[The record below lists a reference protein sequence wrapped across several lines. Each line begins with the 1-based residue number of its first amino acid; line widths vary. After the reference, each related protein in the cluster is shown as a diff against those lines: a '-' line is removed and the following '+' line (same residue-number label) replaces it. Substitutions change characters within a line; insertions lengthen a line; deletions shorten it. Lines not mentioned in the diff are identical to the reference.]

1 MVFFY
6 FNNMTKLWLSSIL
19 YKHNPLSW
27 LFQNLIYRFFHGLM
41 LLLKPVIP
49 VFILPYSSPMTCS
62 IVWFYCLLGFGYV
75 VTMTLKNR
83 YWRRL
88 FLPVSPFWSAN
99 VILVY
104 YHPRPFVMEVGRT
117 LIYHAPNGSFSSDHM
132 LIFSSIA
139 FSYLFSAQRKLG
151 IFLLIMAWLVAW
163 SRVYLGVH
171 FPLDMLGAFLMAF
184 ALNFFGLKLWNLYK
198 EKIMQWALTIHF
210 YLFKPLI
217 QKGYIK

>member
-1 MVFFY
+1 
-6 FNNMTKLWLSSIL
+6 
-19 YKHNPLSW
+19 
-27 LFQNLIYRFFHGLM
+27 
-41 LLLKPVIP
+41 
-49 VFILPYSSPMTCS
+49 
-62 IVWFYCLLGFGYV
+62 
-75 VTMTLKNR
+75 MTLSELNLS
-83 YWRRL
+83 L
-88 FLPVSPFWSAN
+88 FSWINASPEATNTSIHFAIFIANDLLYCMILLFAWFWLRGN
-99 VILVY
+99 YDTKKQILKAFIFTSIAILISQCISHVY

-117 LIYHAPNGSFSSDHM
+117 LIYHAPNGSFPSDHM

-151 IFLLIMAWLVAW
+151 VFILIMAWLVAW

-171 FPLDMLGAFLMAF
+171 FPLDMLGAFLLAF

-198 EKIMQWALTIHF
+198 DKIMQWALTLHF

>member
-1 MVFFY
+1 
-6 FNNMTKLWLSSIL
+6 
-19 YKHNPLSW
+19 
-27 LFQNLIYRFFHGLM
+27 
-41 LLLKPVIP
+41 
-49 VFILPYSSPMTCS
+49 
-62 IVWFYCLLGFGYV
+62 
-75 VTMTLKNR
+75 MTLSELNLS
-83 YWRRL
+83 L
-88 FLPVSPFWSAN
+88 FSWINASPEASNTSIHFAIFIANDLLYCMILLFAWFWLRGN
-99 VILVY
+99 YDTKKQILKAFIFTSIAILISQCISHVY

-117 LIYHAPNGSFSSDHM
+117 LIYHAPNGSFPSDHM
-132 LIFSSIA
+132 FIFSSIA

-171 FPLDMLGAFLMAF
+171 FPLDMLGAFLLAF

-198 EKIMQWALTIHF
+198 DKIMQWALTIHF

>member
-1 MVFFY
+1 
-6 FNNMTKLWLSSIL
+6 
-19 YKHNPLSW
+19 
-27 LFQNLIYRFFHGLM
+27 
-41 LLLKPVIP
+41 
-49 VFILPYSSPMTCS
+49 
-62 IVWFYCLLGFGYV
+62 
-75 VTMTLKNR
+75 MTLSELNLS
-83 YWRRL
+83 L
-88 FLPVSPFWSAN
+88 FSWINASPEASNTSIHFAIFIANDLLYCMILLFAWFWLRGN
-99 VILVY
+99 YDTKKQILKAFIFTSIAILISQCISHVY

-117 LIYHAPNGSFSSDHM
+117 LIYHAPNGSFPSDHM

-151 IFLLIMAWLVAW
+151 ISLLIMAWLVAW

-171 FPLDMLGAFLMAF
+171 FPLDMLGAFLLAF

-198 EKIMQWALTIHF
+198 EKIMQSALTLHF

>member
-1 MVFFY
+1 
-6 FNNMTKLWLSSIL
+6 
-19 YKHNPLSW
+19 
-27 LFQNLIYRFFHGLM
+27 
-41 LLLKPVIP
+41 
-49 VFILPYSSPMTCS
+49 
-62 IVWFYCLLGFGYV
+62 
-75 VTMTLKNR
+75 MTLSELNLS
-83 YWRRL
+83 L
-88 FLPVSPFWSAN
+88 FSWINASPEASNTSIHFAIFIANDLLYCMILLFAWFWLRGN
-99 VILVY
+99 YDTKKQILKAFIFTSIAILISQCISHVY

-117 LIYHAPNGSFSSDHM
+117 LIYHARNGSFPSDHM

-151 IFLLIMAWLVAW
+151 IFLLFMAWLVAW

-171 FPLDMLGAFLMAF
+171 FPLDMLGAFLLAF

-198 EKIMQWALTIHF
+198 DKIMQWILTIHF

>member
-1 MVFFY
+1 
-6 FNNMTKLWLSSIL
+6 
-19 YKHNPLSW
+19 
-27 LFQNLIYRFFHGLM
+27 
-41 LLLKPVIP
+41 
-49 VFILPYSSPMTCS
+49 
-62 IVWFYCLLGFGYV
+62 
-75 VTMTLKNR
+75 MTLSELNLS
-83 YWRRL
+83 L
-88 FLPVSPFWSAN
+88 FSWINASPEASNTSIHFAFFIANDLLYCMILLFAWFWLRGN
-99 VILVY
+99 YDTKKQILKAFIFTSIAILISQCISHVY
-104 YHPRPFVMEVGRT
+104 YHPRPFVMEIGRT
-117 LIYHAPNGSFSSDHM
+117 LIYHAPNGSFPSDHM

-171 FPLDMLGAFLMAF
+171 FPLDMLGAFLLAF

-198 EKIMQWALTIHF
+198 DKIMQWALTIHF

>member
-1 MVFFY
+1 
-6 FNNMTKLWLSSIL
+6 
-19 YKHNPLSW
+19 
-27 LFQNLIYRFFHGLM
+27 
-41 LLLKPVIP
+41 
-49 VFILPYSSPMTCS
+49 
-62 IVWFYCLLGFGYV
+62 
-75 VTMTLKNR
+75 MTLSELNLS
-83 YWRRL
+83 L
-88 FLPVSPFWSAN
+88 FSWINASPEASNTSIHFAIFIANNLLYCIILLFAWFWLRGN
-99 VILVY
+99 YDTKKQILKAFIFTSIAILISQCISHVY

-117 LIYHAPNGSFSSDHM
+117 LIYHAPNGSFPSDHM

-151 IFLLIMAWLVAW
+151 VFLLIMAWLVAW

-171 FPLDMLGAFLMAF
+171 FPLDMLGAFLLAF

-198 EKIMQWALTIHF
+198 DKIMQWALTLHF

>member
-1 MVFFY
+1 
-6 FNNMTKLWLSSIL
+6 
-19 YKHNPLSW
+19 
-27 LFQNLIYRFFHGLM
+27 
-41 LLLKPVIP
+41 
-49 VFILPYSSPMTCS
+49 
-62 IVWFYCLLGFGYV
+62 
-75 VTMTLKNR
+75 MTLSELNLS
-83 YWRRL
+83 L
-88 FLPVSPFWSAN
+88 FSWINASPEASNTSIHFAIFIANDLLYCMILLSAWFWLRGN
-99 VILVY
+99 YDTKKQILKAFIFTSIAILISQCISHVY

-117 LIYHAPNGSFSSDHM
+117 LIYHAPNGSFPSDHM

-171 FPLDMLGAFLMAF
+171 FPLDMLGAFLLAF

-198 EKIMQWALTIHF
+198 DKIMQWALTLHF

>member
-1 MVFFY
+1 
-6 FNNMTKLWLSSIL
+6 
-19 YKHNPLSW
+19 
-27 LFQNLIYRFFHGLM
+27 
-41 LLLKPVIP
+41 
-49 VFILPYSSPMTCS
+49 
-62 IVWFYCLLGFGYV
+62 
-75 VTMTLKNR
+75 MTLSELNLS
-83 YWRRL
+83 L
-88 FLPVSPFWSAN
+88 FSWINASPEATNTSIHFAIFIANDLLYCMILLFAWFWLRGN
-99 VILVY
+99 YDTKKQILKAFIFTSIAILISQCISHVY

-117 LIYHAPNGSFSSDHM
+117 LIYHAPNGSFPSDHM

-171 FPLDMLGAFLMAF
+171 FPLDMLGAFLLAF

-198 EKIMQWALTIHF
+198 DKIMQWVLTIHF

>member
-1 MVFFY
+1 
-6 FNNMTKLWLSSIL
+6 
-19 YKHNPLSW
+19 
-27 LFQNLIYRFFHGLM
+27 
-41 LLLKPVIP
+41 
-49 VFILPYSSPMTCS
+49 
-62 IVWFYCLLGFGYV
+62 
-75 VTMTLKNR
+75 MTLSELNLS
-83 YWRRL
+83 L
-88 FLPVSPFWSAN
+88 FSWINASPEASNTSIHFAIFIANDLLYCIILLFAWFWLRGN
-99 VILVY
+99 YDTKKQILKAFIFTSIAILISQCISHVY

-117 LIYHAPNGSFSSDHM
+117 LIYHAPNGSFPSDHM

-151 IFLLIMAWLVAW
+151 IFLLGMAWLVAW

-171 FPLDMLGAFLMAF
+171 FPLDMLGAFLLAF

-198 EKIMQWALTIHF
+198 DTIMQWALTLHF

>member
-1 MVFFY
+1 
-6 FNNMTKLWLSSIL
+6 
-19 YKHNPLSW
+19 
-27 LFQNLIYRFFHGLM
+27 
-41 LLLKPVIP
+41 
-49 VFILPYSSPMTCS
+49 
-62 IVWFYCLLGFGYV
+62 
-75 VTMTLKNR
+75 MTLSELNLS
-83 YWRRL
+83 L
-88 FLPVSPFWSAN
+88 FSCINASPEASNTSIHFAIFIANDLLYCMILLFAWFWLRGN
-99 VILVY
+99 YDTKKQILKAFIFTSIAILISQCISHVY

-117 LIYHAPNGSFSSDHM
+117 LIYHAPNGSFPSDHM

-151 IFLLIMAWLVAW
+151 IFLLVMAWLVAW

-171 FPLDMLGAFLMAF
+171 FPLDMLGAFLLAF

-198 EKIMQWALTIHF
+198 DKIMQWALTIHF

>member
-1 MVFFY
+1 
-6 FNNMTKLWLSSIL
+6 
-19 YKHNPLSW
+19 
-27 LFQNLIYRFFHGLM
+27 
-41 LLLKPVIP
+41 
-49 VFILPYSSPMTCS
+49 
-62 IVWFYCLLGFGYV
+62 
-75 VTMTLKNR
+75 MTLSELNIS
-83 YWRRL
+83 L
-88 FLPVSPFWSAN
+88 FSWINASPEASNTSIHFAIFIANDLLYCMILLFAWFWLRGN
-99 VILVY
+99 YDTKKQILKAFIFTSIAILISQCISHVY

-117 LIYHAPNGSFSSDHM
+117 LIYHAPNGSFPSDHM

-171 FPLDMLGAFLMAF
+171 FPLDMLGAFLLAF

-198 EKIMQWALTIHF
+198 DKIMQWALTIHF

>member
-1 MVFFY
+1 
-6 FNNMTKLWLSSIL
+6 MTLSELNLSLFSWINASPEASYTSI
-19 YKHNPLSW
+19 HFA
-27 LFQNLIYRFFHGLM
+27 LFIAND
-41 LLLKPVIP
+41 LL
-49 VFILPYSSPMTCS
+49 
-62 IVWFYCLLGFGYV
+62 YCLILLFAWFCLRGNYD
-75 VTMTLKNR
+75 TKKQILKA
-83 YWRRL
+83 
-88 FLPVSPFWSAN
+88 FIFTSIA
-99 VILVY
+99 ILISQCISHVY

-117 LIYHAPNGSFSSDHM
+117 LIYHAPNGSFPSDHM

-151 IFLLIMAWLVAW
+151 ISLLVMAWLVAW

-171 FPLDMLGAFLMAF
+171 FPLDMLGAFLLAF

-198 EKIMQWALTIHF
+198 DTIMQWALTLHF

>member
-1 MVFFY
+1 
-6 FNNMTKLWLSSIL
+6 
-19 YKHNPLSW
+19 
-27 LFQNLIYRFFHGLM
+27 
-41 LLLKPVIP
+41 
-49 VFILPYSSPMTCS
+49 
-62 IVWFYCLLGFGYV
+62 
-75 VTMTLKNR
+75 MTLSELNLS
-83 YWRRL
+83 L
-88 FLPVSPFWSAN
+88 FSWINASPEASNASINFAIFIANDLLYCMILLFAWFWLRGN
-99 VILVY
+99 YDTKKQILKAFIFTSIAILISQCISHVY

-117 LIYHAPNGSFSSDHM
+117 LIYHAPNGSFPSDHM

-151 IFLLIMAWLVAW
+151 GFLLIMAWLVAW

-171 FPLDMLGAFLMAF
+171 FPLDMLGAFLLAF

-198 EKIMQWALTIHF
+198 DKIMQWVLTIHF

>member
-1 MVFFY
+1 
-6 FNNMTKLWLSSIL
+6 
-19 YKHNPLSW
+19 
-27 LFQNLIYRFFHGLM
+27 
-41 LLLKPVIP
+41 
-49 VFILPYSSPMTCS
+49 
-62 IVWFYCLLGFGYV
+62 
-75 VTMTLKNR
+75 MTLSELNLS
-83 YWRRL
+83 L
-88 FLPVSPFWSAN
+88 FSWINASPEASNTSIHFAIFIANDLLYCMILLFAWFWLRGN
-99 VILVY
+99 YDTKKQILKAFIFTSIAILISQCISHVY

-117 LIYHAPNGSFSSDHM
+117 LIYHAPNGSFPSDHM

-171 FPLDMLGAFLMAF
+171 FPLDMLGAFLLAF

-198 EKIMQWALTIHF
+198 EKIMQGALTIHF

>member
-1 MVFFY
+1 
-6 FNNMTKLWLSSIL
+6 
-19 YKHNPLSW
+19 
-27 LFQNLIYRFFHGLM
+27 
-41 LLLKPVIP
+41 
-49 VFILPYSSPMTCS
+49 
-62 IVWFYCLLGFGYV
+62 
-75 VTMTLKNR
+75 MTLSELNLS
-83 YWRRL
+83 L
-88 FLPVSPFWSAN
+88 FSWINASPEASNTSINFAIFIANNLLYCMILLFAWFWLRGN
-99 VILVY
+99 YDTKKQILKAFIFTSIAILISQCISHVY

-117 LIYHAPNGSFSSDHM
+117 LIYHAPNGSFPSDHM

-151 IFLLIMAWLVAW
+151 VFLLIMAWLVAW

-171 FPLDMLGAFLMAF
+171 FPLDMLGAFLLAF

-198 EKIMQWALTIHF
+198 DKIMQWALTIHF

>member
-1 MVFFY
+1 
-6 FNNMTKLWLSSIL
+6 
-19 YKHNPLSW
+19 
-27 LFQNLIYRFFHGLM
+27 
-41 LLLKPVIP
+41 
-49 VFILPYSSPMTCS
+49 
-62 IVWFYCLLGFGYV
+62 
-75 VTMTLKNR
+75 MTLSELNLS
-83 YWRRL
+83 L
-88 FLPVSPFWSAN
+88 FSWINASPEASNTSIHFAIFIANDLLYCMILLFAWFWLRGN
-99 VILVY
+99 YDTKKQILKACIFTSIAILISQCISHVY

-117 LIYHAPNGSFSSDHM
+117 LIYHAPNGSFPSDHM

-151 IFLLIMAWLVAW
+151 VFLLIMAWLVAW

-171 FPLDMLGAFLMAF
+171 FPLDMLGAFLLAF

-198 EKIMQWALTIHF
+198 DKIMQGALTIHF

>member
-1 MVFFY
+1 
-6 FNNMTKLWLSSIL
+6 
-19 YKHNPLSW
+19 
-27 LFQNLIYRFFHGLM
+27 
-41 LLLKPVIP
+41 
-49 VFILPYSSPMTCS
+49 
-62 IVWFYCLLGFGYV
+62 
-75 VTMTLKNR
+75 MTLSELNLS
-83 YWRRL
+83 L
-88 FLPVSPFWSAN
+88 FSWINASPEATNTSIHFAIFIANDLLYCMILLFAWFWLRGN
-99 VILVY
+99 YDTKKQILKAFIFTSIAILISQCISHAY

-117 LIYHAPNGSFSSDHM
+117 LIYHAPNGSFPSDHM

-171 FPLDMLGAFLMAF
+171 FPLDMLGAFLLAF

-198 EKIMQWALTIHF
+198 DKIMQWALTIHF

>member
-1 MVFFY
+1 
-6 FNNMTKLWLSSIL
+6 
-19 YKHNPLSW
+19 
-27 LFQNLIYRFFHGLM
+27 
-41 LLLKPVIP
+41 
-49 VFILPYSSPMTCS
+49 
-62 IVWFYCLLGFGYV
+62 
-75 VTMTLKNR
+75 MTLSELNLT
-83 YWRRL
+83 L
-88 FLPVSPFWSAN
+88 FSWINASPEASNTSIHFAIFIANDLLYCMILLFAWFWLRGN
-99 VILVY
+99 YDTKKQILKAFIFTSIAILISQCISHVY

-117 LIYHAPNGSFSSDHM
+117 LIYHAPNGSFPSDHM

-151 IFLLIMAWLVAW
+151 IFLLVMAWLVAW

-171 FPLDMLGAFLMAF
+171 FPLDMLGAFILAF

-198 EKIMQWALTIHF
+198 DKIMQWALTIHF

>member
-1 MVFFY
+1 
-6 FNNMTKLWLSSIL
+6 
-19 YKHNPLSW
+19 
-27 LFQNLIYRFFHGLM
+27 
-41 LLLKPVIP
+41 
-49 VFILPYSSPMTCS
+49 
-62 IVWFYCLLGFGYV
+62 
-75 VTMTLKNR
+75 MTLFLTLLTQSTFMTLSELNLS
-83 YWRRL
+83 L
-88 FLPVSPFWSAN
+88 FSWINASPEASNTSIHFAFFIANDLLYCMILLFAWFWLRGN
-99 VILVY
+99 YDTKKQILKAFIFTSIAILISQCISHVY
-104 YHPRPFVMEVGRT
+104 YHPRPFVMEIGRT
-117 LIYHAPNGSFSSDHM
+117 LIYHAPNGSFPSDHM

-171 FPLDMLGAFLMAF
+171 FPLDMLGAFLLAF

>member
-1 MVFFY
+1 
-6 FNNMTKLWLSSIL
+6 
-19 YKHNPLSW
+19 
-27 LFQNLIYRFFHGLM
+27 
-41 LLLKPVIP
+41 
-49 VFILPYSSPMTCS
+49 
-62 IVWFYCLLGFGYV
+62 
-75 VTMTLKNR
+75 MTLSELNLS
-83 YWRRL
+83 L
-88 FLPVSPFWSAN
+88 FSWINASPEASNTSIHFAIFIANDLLYCIILLFAWFWLRGN
-99 VILVY
+99 YDTKKQILKAFIFTSIAILISQCISHVY

-117 LIYHAPNGSFSSDHM
+117 LIYHAPNGSFPSDHM

-171 FPLDMLGAFLMAF
+171 FPLDMLGAFLLAF

-198 EKIMQWALTIHF
+198 DKIMQGALTIHF

>member
-1 MVFFY
+1 
-6 FNNMTKLWLSSIL
+6 
-19 YKHNPLSW
+19 
-27 LFQNLIYRFFHGLM
+27 
-41 LLLKPVIP
+41 
-49 VFILPYSSPMTCS
+49 
-62 IVWFYCLLGFGYV
+62 
-75 VTMTLKNR
+75 MTLSELNLS
-83 YWRRL
+83 L
-88 FLPVSPFWSAN
+88 FSWINASPEASNTSIHFAIFIANDLLYCMILLFAWFWLRGN
-99 VILVY
+99 YDTKKQILKAFIFTSIAILISQCISHVY

-117 LIYHAPNGSFSSDHM
+117 LIYHAPNGSFPSDHM

-151 IFLLIMAWLVAW
+151 VFLLVMAWLVAW

-171 FPLDMLGAFLMAF
+171 FPLDMLGAFLLAF

-198 EKIMQWALTIHF
+198 EKIMQSALTLHF